1 VLAGLVKPDEVG
13 LLGGA
18 ELRRF
23 APQPAFGFG
32 DFHTSRVRILIRSD
46 SNSAIMAGTVAA
58 GVPHRLLDLHG
69 GQLVD
74 RLTYPHSYVEQQS
87 PDRVGRVV

>member
-1 VLAGLVKPDEVG
+1 
-13 LLGGA
+13 
-18 ELRRF
+18 
-23 APQPAFGFG
+23 
-32 DFHTSRVRILIRSD
+32 
-46 SNSAIMAGTVAA
+46 MAGTVAA